1 VAGATNFAVFIGF
14 AAVNLSLIV
23 LRYTRP
29 DLDRPFRVPLSIGR
43 MPVLPLV
50 ALASVAFLT
59 VNLESDALLV
69 GFGLFLTGVVA
80 MELLQLWRPEKD

>member
-1 VAGATNFAVFIGF
+1 
-14 AAVNLSLIV
+14 
-23 LRYTRP
+23 
-29 DLDRPFRVPLSIGR
+29 